1 MSPGRRQEQQKSM
14 WLSYDQLPQS
24 RGQVLYQRL
33 QELLHEEEFD
43 SFPEKLCAPCS
54 AEKSGRRSI
63 PPGRSCRMLLIG
75 CFGASTLSAA
85 SAGAARDALF
95 LREFLGLASGEPVS
109 DHPSLCRIWGA
120 GRRLAPVHCQR
131 GRWQADCLH
140 RRCRALRS

>member
-33 QELLHEEEFD
+33 QQLLHEEGFD
-43 SFPEKLCAPCS
+43 TFPEKLCTPFY

-85 SAGAARDALF
+85 SAAAARCVLS
-95 LREFLGLASGEPVS
+95 LLEFLGLAPGETVP
-109 DHPSLCRIWGA
+109 DHFSLCRIRGA
-120 GRRLAPVHCQR
+120 GRRLASVHCQR
-131 GRWQADCLH
+131 GRWQADCL
-140 RRCRALRS
+140 RRRSRVRRP